1 MLIWILLLVTGYFNV
16 ELIPPLNLM
25 IISVYVLDENAH
37 DVEFSDIFAYI

>member
-37 DVEFSDIFAYI
+37 DVEFSDISAYI